1 MKIGDVEKLIKSKKL
16 DFFRVSNAVKH
27 KIESRNLEID
37 YVKSQLKEVDY
48 DAIVKQQENHY
59 LIAIPYDKIHD
70 LVIAIRIH
78 GEHINIKTAFIQRK
92 SRRIKGKWR

>member
-1 MKIGDVEKLIKSKKL
+1 MRVGDVEKLIKSKKL
-16 DFFRVSNAVKH
+16 DFFRVSNAVKY

-48 DAIVKQQENHY
+48 DAILKQQENHY
-59 LIAIPYDKIHD
+59 LIAIPHDKLYD
-70 LVIAIRIH
+70 LVMAIRIH
-78 GEHINIKTAFIQRK
+78 GEYINIKTAFIQRK

>member
-37 YVKSQLKEVDY
+37 Y
-48 DAIVKQQENHY
+48 
-59 LIAIPYDKIHD
+59 
-70 LVIAIRIH
+70 IRYRLRSSVV
-78 GEHINIKTAFIQRK
+78 F
-92 SRRIKGKWR
+92 